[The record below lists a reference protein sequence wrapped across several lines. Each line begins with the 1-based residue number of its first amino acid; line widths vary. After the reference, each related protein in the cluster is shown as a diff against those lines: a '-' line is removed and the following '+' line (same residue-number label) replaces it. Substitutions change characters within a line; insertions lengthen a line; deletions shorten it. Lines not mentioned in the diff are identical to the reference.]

1 MAVALSSIGLS
12 RPPAC
17 SMAAPRTN
25 VRPTAAR
32 SPAAAAR
39 AHGFGRA
46 RAVDLSHGTR
56 IAVALPA
63 ASSDSSGDE
72 AAGEAGTAPA
82 QTASSDS
89 SAIAA
94 GLILLQQL
102 QKLFILP
109 DTYVAPVAGFIASW
123 AAAGSLRV
131 ASHLGVLL
139 LLAPSLWKAWAKWR
153 ASRAAG
159 NLNLKRRHTWVSID
173 VLQSPHIVSPVG
185 PGCGAGVTAMIV
197 SRPSINNLFALPRC
211 FHMHV
216 QLNALAVL
224 RPSRGTLC
232 KPPAVGS
239 PTHLHALPL
248 PACLCRR
255 QPSRRPRPNTWK

>member
-56 IAVALPA
+56 IAVMLPA
-63 ASSDSSGDE
+63 ASSDSIGDE

-102 QKLFILP
+102 QLFILP

-197 SRPSINNLFALPRC
+197 SSPSINNLFALPRC
-211 FHMHV
+211 FRMHV

-232 KPPAVGS
+232 KPPAVRS